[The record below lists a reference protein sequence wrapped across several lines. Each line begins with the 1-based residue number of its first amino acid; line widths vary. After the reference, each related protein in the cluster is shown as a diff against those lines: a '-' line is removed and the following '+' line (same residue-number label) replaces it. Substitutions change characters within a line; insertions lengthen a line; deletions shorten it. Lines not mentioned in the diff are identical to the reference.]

1 MLRVSAKNKR
11 RDASRLC
18 KKQETRCFTSLQKT
32 RDAMLRESAKNKRRE
47 ASRLYKKTRD
57 AMLRE
62 SAKNKRR
69 EASRL
74 YKKNKRREASRL
86 YKKQEGRAREILKR
100 WIGATTRDCPFAVKY
115 RFICAS
121 VLIIC
126 AKKNDDFTNTLFSK
140 NGI

>member
-18 KKQETRCFTSLQKT
+18 KKQETRCFTSLQ
-32 RDAMLRESAKNKRRE
+32 
-47 ASRLYKKTRD
+47 KTRD

-126 AKKNDDFTNTLFSK
+126 AKQKMTILQIPFFQKTEC
-140 NGI
+140 